1 MLSKKKKKIINYGH
15 FFWVRCGDFQAIYSC
30 VSLSLS
36 INNFERNVL
45 FISLKVKPKLKKKKK
60 KNSTASSKIN
70 SLSLS
75 LSLSL
80 SRAHSH
86 GRDDLSVSAL
96 VLLRTQPQCE
106 ATEAFISKPF
116 TPLQGTLFLSLSL
129 SLDRET
135 LSFRVSLLLFV
146 LLITKGCNFLSWLFV
161 NFVFLCIICFW
172 VLIHKLIKEFNSI

>member
-1 MLSKKKKKIINYGH
+1 MWRFSSDLLLCISL
-15 FFWVRCGDFQAIYSC
+15 F
-30 VSLSLS
+30 LSLS
-36 INNFERNVL
+36 IDNFERNVL

-60 KNSTASSKIN
+60 KKNFNGKLKN
-70 SLSLS
+70 QLSLS

-116 TPLQGTLFLSLSL
+116 TPLQGTLSLSL
-129 SLDRET
+129 SIVKRCRFE
-135 LSFRVSLLLFV
+135 SHYY
-146 LLITKGCNFLSWLFV
+146 
-161 NFVFLCIICFW
+161 FLCF
-172 VLIHKLIKEFNSI
+172 